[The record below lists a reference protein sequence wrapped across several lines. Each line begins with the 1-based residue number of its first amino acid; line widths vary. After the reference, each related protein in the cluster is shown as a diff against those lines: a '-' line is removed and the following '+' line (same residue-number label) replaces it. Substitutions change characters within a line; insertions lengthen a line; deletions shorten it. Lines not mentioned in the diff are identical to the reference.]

1 MKEIRLTEKEL
12 IHNSG
17 GDIWNYMFYDNAT
30 LPYRQYEEDEDV
42 DLDDW
47 YEDGLEWLSDEL
59 LDGEVFEVMVED
71 IQYAITS
78 LGRHANIK
86 KKSFKALTLQGNSIA
101 GNLGGGAFSVS
112 KKVKQRWNIDL
123 DYTKLPYEVSKH
135 IKTTN
140 AAKHIKD
147 WIEQNEQ

>member
-1 MKEIRLTEKEL
+1 MKGTKLTHKEL
-12 IHNSG
+12 IYNSG
-17 GDIWNYMFYDNAT
+17 DELWNYMYYDIK
-30 LPYRQYEEDEDV
+30 LPYRQSEQEEDDII
-42 DLDDW
+42 DDW
-47 YEDGLEWLSDEL
+47 YEDGLDWLSDEL
-59 LDGEVFEVMVED
+59 LDGEVFEIMVED
-71 IQYAITS
+71 SQYAITS

-112 KKVKQRWNIDL
+112 KKVKERWNIDL
-123 DYTKLPYEVSKH
+123 DYTKLPYEVKQH

-140 AAKHIKD
+140 AAKHIKE

>member
-1 MKEIRLTEKEL
+1 MKGTKLTHKEL
-12 IHNSG
+12 IYNSG
-17 GDIWNYMFYDNAT
+17 DELWNYMYYDIK
-30 LPYRQYEEDEDV
+30 LPYRQSEQEEDDII
-42 DLDDW
+42 DDW
-47 YEDGLEWLSDEL
+47 YEDGLDWLSDEL
-59 LDGEVFEVMVED
+59 LDGEIFEVMVED
-71 IQYAITS
+71 SQYAITS

-86 KKSFKALTLQGNSIA
+86 KKSFKALTLQGNSIV
-101 GNLGGGAFSVS
+101 GNLGGGAFSLS
-112 KKVKQRWNIDL
+112 KKVKERWNIDL

>member
-1 MKEIRLTEKEL
+1 
-12 IHNSG
+12 
-17 GDIWNYMFYDNAT
+17 
-30 LPYRQYEEDEDV
+30 
-42 DLDDW
+42 
-47 YEDGLEWLSDEL
+47 
-59 LDGEVFEVMVED
+59 MVED
-71 IQYAITS
+71 SQYAITS

-86 KKSFKALTLQGNSIA
+86 KKTFKALTLQGNSIA
-101 GNLGGGAFSVS
+101 GNLGGGAFSLS
-112 KKVKQRWNIDL
+112 KRVKERWNIDL

>member
-1 MKEIRLTEKEL
+1 MKGTKLTHKEL
-12 IHNSG
+12 IYNSG
-17 GDIWNYMFYDNAT
+17 DELWNYMYYDIK
-30 LPYRQYEEDEDV
+30 LPYRQSEQEEDDII
-42 DLDDW
+42 DDW
-47 YEDGLEWLSDEL
+47 YEDGLDWLSDEL
-59 LDGEVFEVMVED
+59 LDGEVFEVMEENS
-71 IQYAITS
+71 QYVLTS

-86 KKSFKALTLQGNSIA
+86 KKTFKALTLQGNSIA
-101 GNLGGGAFSVS
+101 GNLGGGAFSLS
-112 KKVKQRWNIDL
+112 KKVKERWNIDL

>member
-1 MKEIRLTEKEL
+1 MKGTKLTHKEL
-12 IHNSG
+12 IYNSG
-17 GDIWNYMFYDNAT
+17 DELWNYMYYDIK
-30 LPYRQYEEDEDV
+30 LPYRQSEQEEDDII
-42 DLDDW
+42 DDW
-47 YEDGLEWLSDEL
+47 YEDGLDWLSDEL
-59 LDGEVFEVMVED
+59 LDGEVFEIMVED
-71 IQYAITS
+71 SQYAITS

-112 KKVKQRWNIDL
+112 KKVKERWNIDL

-140 AAKHIKD
+140 AAKHIKE
-147 WIEQNEQ
+147 WIGQNEQ